1 MPRLKL
7 SLPTAFHFSCQLP
20 IRITDIN
27 YGGHVG
33 NDKILTL
40 LHEARVQYLNYFGYS
55 ELNFAGASL
64 IMADVSIEFKSEVFY
79 GDVMTASLIAGDF
92 QKVSFDIYYQLEKQ
106 KEGKK
111 IVVAS
116 AKTGMVC
123 FDYHQRKIAPVPS
136 EAIEKLSR

>member
-7 SLPTAFHFSCQLP
+7 SLPTDFHFSCQLP

-79 GDVMTASLIAGDF
+79 GDVITASLIAGDF
-92 QKVSFDIYYQLEKQ
+92 QKVSFDIYYQLVKQ
-106 KEGKK
+106 KEGKH
-111 IVVAS
+111 IVVALG
-116 AKTGMVC
+116 KTGMVC
-123 FDYHQRKIAPVPS
+123 FDYHQRKIVPLPS